1 MTLTA
6 ERRRELL
13 AYCRIDE
20 SELSEDERLLLE
32 SLYEAS
38 VGYMSGA
45 GIPEPSEAGAAAQYR
60 LCVNALVLEAW
71 DRRDMTEA
79 APGREGGGRAENPAL
94 RRILNQLKLTAGN
107 GNTDAG

>member
-1 MTLTA
+1 MALTA

-20 SELSEDERLLLE
+20 SELSEDEKLLLE
-32 SLYEAS
+32 TLYEAS

-45 GIPEPSEAGAAAQYR
+45 GIPEPSEVGVAAQYR
-60 LCVNALVLEAW
+60 LCVNALVLESW
-71 DRRDMTEA
+71 ERRDLTEPAVMT
-79 APGREGGGRAENPAL
+79 ENPAL
-94 RRILNQLKLTAGN
+94 RRIINQLKLTAGN